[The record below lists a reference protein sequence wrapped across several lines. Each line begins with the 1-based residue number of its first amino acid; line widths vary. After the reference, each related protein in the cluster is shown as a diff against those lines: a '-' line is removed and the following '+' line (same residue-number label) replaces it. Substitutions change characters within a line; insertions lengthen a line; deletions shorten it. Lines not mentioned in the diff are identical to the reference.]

1 MYRQDRF
8 GMDNSVLQSFPFD
21 RVEQQWVV
29 DSTATAAGPVDTQA
43 YQDGAVHVGPNFS
56 AHATLTW

>member
-1 MYRQDRF
+1 
-8 GMDNSVLQSFPFD
+8 MDNSVLQSFPFD